1 MLKHIFLKMTLRYI
15 TVFFLFAFN
24 ILLILYRRFWKEL
37 SNQSNK
43 KCLIKNEC
51 EKKEIKRSKVFS
63 LIPECE
69 KFNFIERMSVTLTT
83 FADFTESLIHLST
96 FLLGDKRMW
105 QNVHSEYFIL
115 RFQSFTWNLGRPV
128 DEAEVL
134 QLAIVSRGVLR
145 NEKVAA
151 RYGLVLQTVVR
162 EGRILVSD
170 SLVDLNNKPLP
181 VRSNIEENSWIFNR
195 RYTLHSYAIHR

>member
-1 MLKHIFLKMTLRYI
+1 MECDEKDFLYP
-15 TVFFLFAFN
+15 FF
-24 ILLILYRRFWKEL
+24 K
-37 SNQSNK
+37 
-43 KCLIKNEC
+43 
-51 EKKEIKRSKVFS
+51 
-63 LIPECE
+63 
-69 KFNFIERMSVTLTT
+69 
-83 FADFTESLIHLST
+83 
-96 FLLGDKRMW
+96 
-105 QNVHSEYFIL
+105 YFIP

-134 QLAIVSRGVLR
+134 QLAVVSRGVLR

-181 VRSNIEENSWIFNR
+181 VCSDIEMND
-195 RYTLHSYAIHR
+195 